1 MRRGTSWGQL
11 LGWEH
16 QARRG
21 QGGRHPQ
28 NPCTHAEALAG
39 AMESGR
45 GWVDRSTENF
55 KAPGF
60 SGAAGPPPQTV
71 KMVIVINIFNLNY
84 MMCVEGARR
93 EGEKKTDK
101 GRDVEEIRV
110 QETNQILVAVKVR
123 LWDGGEEGGDRQRQR
138 RREDSQRPEHAA
150 LLVPTE

>member
-1 MRRGTSWGQL
+1 M
-11 LGWEH
+11 
-16 QARRG
+16 
-21 QGGRHPQ
+21 
-28 NPCTHAEALAG
+28 
-39 AMESGR
+39 
-45 GWVDRSTENF
+45 DRSTENF